1 MPLLS
6 VLDESPIK
14 SGATAADA
22 IHETLELAQAFD
34 LRPRISVP

>member
-6 VLDESPIK
+6 VLDQSPIK